1 MSLLFET
8 IRVSDGEPRHLPWHE
23 MRMNRA
29 RRELWNIRKPVILN
43 KLIQVPVEFSSGLVR
58 CNIHYG
64 QDIESIS
71 FKSYEKKTIRSLRM
85 VKCDTID
92 YHVKYFDRSVLESL
106 LALRGNCD
114 DIIIIKRGLVTD
126 TSMSNLIFF
135 DSAKWVT
142 PATPLL
148 AGTCRERLLFEGKI
162 TEAIIH
168 PEEVHNYTGVKLI
181 NAMRDPGEE
190 EMILTSNIIV
200 L

>member
-23 MRMNRA
+23 MRMTRA
-29 RRELWNIRKPVILN
+29 RLEVWNINKPIRLEEVIR
-43 KLIQVPVEFSSGLVR
+43 VPGEYKTRLAR
-58 CNIHYG
+58 CNVYYG
-64 QDIESIS
+64 PEIEAVT
-71 FKSYEKKTIRSLRM
+71 FKFYEKKPIRSLKI
-85 VKCDTID
+85 VNSDTID
-92 YHVKYFDRSVLESL
+92 YHAKYTDRSFLESL
-106 LALRGNCD
+106 LSFRGDCD
-114 DIIIIKRGLVTD
+114 EIIIIKNGLVTD

-135 DSAKWVT
+135 DGAKWVT

-162 TEAIIH
+162 TEAIIR

-190 EMILTSNIIV
+190 EMILTSNIIG